1 MNLALR
7 ISLFLAALSVGGGG
21 IYYVKN
27 QGMLEKRVA
36 PSRAALVSSQRK
48 SIARPA
54 LKKVIKE
61 VPKKGVKKVPVNW
74 PKTVVVPP
82 PVKPLVAPVAKRK
95 SAPVRVKSV
104 KREQSGAKD
113 YPKVEA
119 KPLVWMTTHYTS
131 PGFENP
137 EELYTE
143 EIEVKFSKID
153 HQKLFHNYL
162 AAMAE
167 FKAQEGRERVPV
179 LMADKAKKIE
189 RKVASSPQVLEMKS
203 KDEPIQLRSPG
214 PPKLSGKTV
223 KASLQETVAR
233 MKRGLPENSLVAF
246 DYSKHRA
253 STAAY
258 NPFLPE
264 TYRGWTSGGTP
275 KEHFPGAVS
284 RERIAMARALMT
296 THAPTSLGGAGSLRR
311 GDRQQLTSQGATS
324 QKERAVKAKAPIIS
338 DQKGAA
344 ATVQPVGGSPE
355 ASELK
360 EKALA
365 QRVLKSLEGA
375 KDQGRTGLRQSK
387 SKKAGLK
394 AAPTPAVVKLGAQV
408 FSFNRG
414 PLADYRNF
422 EVLPDYSSSE
432 RWGDAGTGRINIHKN
447 LNSSM
452 GVLGAL
458 LYGRDIVDTR
468 VDIVLERGVV
478 REESIPVFFRAE
490 LAEFFEQQK
499 LSGEGGHLLVELDES
514 TESVTLDAS
523 HEAVLYLDR
532 KLRIVADAADY
543 NYLLFVGLPPG
554 STTIDYIRNGY
565 ENLKKVILIERGSI
579 YYESNQYLKMGK
591 DIVEINQ
598 RNTLAFDK
606 SHLNVDGSQIVQ
618 FNSYEK
624 VTQIAPNRYDLTTNV
639 LPAGTRK
646 YLEFKHMS
654 SSIYLG
660 KWDAKEVVLPGEDY
674 IAYFLKT
681 MGMEELAQSCLVQ
694 VNFSGKVKVKKV
706 AIEGKNGED
715 YIPIERIYLDGG
727 GQFAAEV
734 SPLSVRGFFL
744 SDQAGVMSI
753 MLQYEN
759 GGEDYLNS
767 YCAPS
772 VYIVEQL

>member
-1 MNLALR
+1 MTTHDPTSLMGVGAFAKGSGKQLTSQKVPSQKGKVAKAKAPTVLAQKGE
-7 ISLFLAALSVGGGG
+7 AATGRSVGGG
-21 IYYVKN
+21 
-27 QGMLEKRVA
+27 L
-36 PSRAALVSSQRK
+36 
-48 SIARPA
+48 
-54 LKKVIKE
+54 
-61 VPKKGVKKVPVNW
+61 
-74 PKTVVVPP
+74 
-82 PVKPLVAPVAKRK
+82 
-95 SAPVRVKSV
+95 
-104 KREQSGAKD
+104 
-113 YPKVEA
+113 
-119 KPLVWMTTHYTS
+119 
-131 PGFENP
+131 
-137 EELYTE
+137 
-143 EIEVKFSKID
+143 
-153 HQKLFHNYL
+153 
-162 AAMAE
+162 
-167 FKAQEGRERVPV
+167 
-179 LMADKAKKIE
+179 
-189 RKVASSPQVLEMKS
+189 
-203 KDEPIQLRSPG
+203 
-214 PPKLSGKTV
+214 
-223 KASLQETVAR
+223 
-233 MKRGLPENSLVAF
+233 
-246 DYSKHRA
+246 
-253 STAAY
+253 
-258 NPFLPE
+258 
-264 TYRGWTSGGTP
+264 
-275 KEHFPGAVS
+275 
-284 RERIAMARALMT
+284 
-296 THAPTSLGGAGSLRR
+296 
-311 GDRQQLTSQGATS
+311 
-324 QKERAVKAKAPIIS
+324 
-338 DQKGAA
+338 
-344 ATVQPVGGSPE
+344 E

-360 EKALA
+360 QRALA
-365 QRVLKSLEGA
+365 QRTLKRLEGV
-375 KDQGRTGLRQSK
+375 KGQG
-387 SKKAGLK
+387 KAGLGQSSPK
-394 AAPTPAVVKLGAQV
+394 RVQPRATLTPAVVTLGAQV

-414 PLADYRNF
+414 PSEGYRNF
-422 EVLPDYSSSE
+422 EILPDYSSSE
-432 RWGDAGTGRINIHKN
+432 RWGDEGTGRIELHKN

-490 LAEFFEQQK
+490 LAEFFKQQK
-499 LSGEGGHLLVELDES
+499 LSGGGGYLLVELDQS

-523 HEAVLYLDR
+523 HEAVFYLDR

-591 DIVEINQ
+591 DIVEIDQ

-694 VNFSGKVKVKKV
+694 VNFPGKVKVKKV

-715 YIPIERIYLDGG
+715 YIPIERIYLDGEG
-727 GQFAAEV
+727 RFAAEV

-744 SDQAGVMSI
+744 SDQTGVMSI
-753 MLQYEN
+753 MVQYEN
-759 GGEDYLNS
+759 GREDYLNS

-772 VYIVEQL
+772 TYIVEQL